1 MDKENNLL
9 SALLLA
15 AVVTDE
21 PSPAAQALQEM
32 ATLDRHIAAL
42 RELQSG
48 DYIKQY
54 KGNQE
59 ERSSRRKEPLPPS

>member
-9 SALLLA
+9 SALLRA
-15 AVVTDE
+15 AVITDE
-21 PSPAAQALQEM
+21 PSTAAQALQEL

-48 DYIKQY
+48 THIKTY
-54 KGNQE
+54 N
-59 ERSSRRKEPLPPS
+59 RSTTEGRKNNEP